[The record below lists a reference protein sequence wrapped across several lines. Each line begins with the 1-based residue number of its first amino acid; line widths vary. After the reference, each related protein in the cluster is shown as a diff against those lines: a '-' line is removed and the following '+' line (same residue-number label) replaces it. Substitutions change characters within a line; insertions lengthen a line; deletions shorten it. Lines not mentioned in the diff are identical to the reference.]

1 MSATAFPSWLDAAW
15 RGLVE
20 RRNGARLPH
29 ALLIAG
35 PAGLGKRALSE
46 RLVAALLCQHPDG
59 SGDACGHCRG
69 CTLRAAGSHPDLVN
83 VRIAEDSKQIL
94 IEQVRGACERM
105 ALTSHFGGLKIT
117 TIAPAEAM
125 NVAAANALLKTLEEP
140 TGDALLVLVSDQPAQ
155 LLATIRSRCQRID
168 VRPPEP
174 DEARAWLAAQ
184 GVASDVLPRA
194 LALASNNPGQALA
207 LADPKCQ
214 EQAAEVARHLLAVAR
229 GAASPSA
236 VAAGW
241 VKDEAERRVALAC
254 AWVHLAAW
262 QVRGESR
269 LDLDPELTRL
279 TAAIDFHKLSRW
291 WDDGQ
296 RLRQQL
302 ATPLRADLIVGE
314 WLYRWQGMGQ
324 TATRGM

>member
-1 MSATAFPSWLDAAW
+1 MSAGAFPSWLDGAW
-15 RGLVE
+15 RGLIE
-20 RRNGARLPH
+20 RRNGGRLPH

-35 PAGLGKRALSE
+35 PAGLGKRALAD
-46 RLVAALLCQHPDG
+46 RLVAALLCQSPVATG
-59 SGDACGHCRG
+59 EACGRCRG
-69 CTLRAAGSHPDLVN
+69 CTLRAAGSHPDLVD
-83 VRIAEDSKQIL
+83 VRIPEDSKQIL
-94 IEQVRGACERM
+94 IEQIRGACERM
-105 ALTSHFGGLKIT
+105 ALTSHFGGLKIAT
-117 TIAPAEAM
+117 VAPAEAM
-125 NVAAANALLKTLEEP
+125 NIAAANALLKTLEEP
-140 TGDALLVLVSDQPAQ
+140 PGDALLVLVSDQPAQ
-155 LLATIRSRCQRID
+155 LLATIRSRCQRIE
-168 VRPPEP
+168 VRPPELA
-174 DEARAWLAAQ
+174 EARAWLSGQ
-184 GVASDVLPRA
+184 GVAADVLERA

-214 EQAAEVARHLLAVAR
+214 EQAGEVARQLLAIAR

-262 QVRGESR
+262 QARGESR
-269 LDLDPELTRL
+269 LDLDPELARL

-324 TATRGM
+324 AAARGA